1 MSCTYCIISLLIYSS
16 QTFGTTGQNVNE
28 TCVNTFPPP
37 CNDQL
42 CYGVILKHP
51 EGDVFRLGCMS
62 TLGSNQSL
70 GCEKVLQQSALNSTC
85 IDAGSRKVCCCS
97 PAVEHC
103 NSQWKPRTH
112 LPHLNGKEASLF
124 IGSIVLIFLIFYCL
138 NRFLRFA
145 TAEWGYGISSEGG
158 DKLTSIELNCGVA
171 KLIIGFI
178 LLMGLWY
185 PVLPECQDHLEGVF
199 EPRYVF
205 IAQLV
210 VPYVIGLF
218 FCVYPLL
225 MLLVDANRMRFMGMR
240 FFVCRP
246 AHSSV
251 STTVALVAIIPLSL
265 FLIKCSDLYR
275 HEMEMNY
282 CKLRK
287 QWIRIG
293 LVCALYVL
301 YVLFTLA
308 QEIGLLVL
316 LRDITPYEENIIKS
330 PDRIKSFK
338 ESPRELLETAK
349 ANTVVEKSDAL
360 QVTPRP
366 FIIDSNGEGVLSVE
380 NTGDSDWITIRYVT
394 PQFNVAVITNMKIL

>member
-1 MSCTYCIISLLIYSS
+1 
-16 QTFGTTGQNVNE
+16 
-28 TCVNTFPPP
+28 
-37 CNDQL
+37 
-42 CYGVILKHP
+42 
-51 EGDVFRLGCMS
+51 
-62 TLGSNQSL
+62 
-70 GCEKVLQQSALNSTC
+70 
-85 IDAGSRKVCCCS
+85 
-97 PAVEHC
+97 
-103 NSQWKPRTH
+103 
-112 LPHLNGKEASLF
+112 
-124 IGSIVLIFLIFYCL
+124 
-138 NRFLRFA
+138 
-145 TAEWGYGISSEGG
+145 
-158 DKLTSIELNCGVA
+158 
-171 KLIIGFI
+171 
-178 LLMGLWY
+178 MGLWY

-205 IAQLV
+205 IAQ
-210 VPYVIGLF
+210 
-218 FCVYPLL
+218 
-225 MLLVDANRMRFMGMR
+225 GMR

-360 QVTPRP
+360 QVTPRARNRLRDYTMGCWNLDSMDFTNPLEYLLPIIHP
-366 FIIDSNGEGVLSVE
+366 FEKSYRKVTGKGISAPTLSVFCTDKNGLVLCE
-380 NTGDSDWITIRYVT
+380 KSDI
-394 PQFNVAVITNMKIL
+394 KHS